1 MIRNEKPNIVLQ
13 NATNHYL
20 RNHNSRQT
28 EMVKQAYIVD
38 GVRSAVGNFGG
49 GLAAVRTD
57 DLAASVIKSLVER
70 NPSLDPNALEDVV
83 LGCANQAGEDNRNVA
98 RMALLL
104 AGLPFTVAGE
114 TVNRL
119 CASGLSSVV
128 NVARA
133 IKDNAGDL
141 FIAGGV
147 ENMTRGPWVISKA
160 SQAFGRDSQMF
171 DTSFG
176 WRFINPKLQEVYGTE
191 GMGETAENLVDLF
204 NISREDQD
212 TFALWSQQKA
222 AAAQA
227 NGILAQEIVD
237 IIIPQRKGDP
247 IIFKQD
253 EFIKANSSMETLGK
267 LRPAFRKY
275 GSVTAGNASGLN
287 DGAAAILMASEEG
300 LKQHGLI
307 PMARIVSA
315 AVAGVEPRIMG
326 IGPVYASQKALNR
339 AGLTMDD
346 MDVIEINEAFAAQ
359 ALACTRQLNLADND
373 PRINP
378 NGGAIAIG
386 HPLGMSGA
394 RITMAAVRQLQ
405 RTNKR
410 YALVTM
416 CIGVGQGYAAIIE
429 RV

>member
-1 MIRNEKPNIVLQ
+1 MAKE
-13 NATNHYL
+13 
-20 RNHNSRQT
+20 
-28 EMVKQAYIVD
+28 AYIVD
-38 GVRSAVGNFGG
+38 GARSAVGNFGG
-49 GLAAVRTD
+49 GLSAVRTD
-57 DLAASVIKSLVER
+57 DLAASVIKSLMDR
-70 NPSLDPNALEDVV
+70 NSTLDPNVIEDVI

-98 RMALLL
+98 RMAGLL
-104 AGLPFTVAGE
+104 AGLPVSVAGE

-119 CASGLSSVV
+119 CASGLSSVI
-128 NVARA
+128 NAARA
-133 IKDNAGDL
+133 IKDNAGDIYL
-141 FIAGGV
+141 AGGV

-176 WRFINPKLQEVYGTE
+176 WRFINPKMHEIYGTD
-191 GMGETAENLVDLF
+191 GMGETAENLVDLY

-212 TFALWSQQKA
+212 AFSLWSQQKA
-222 AAAQA
+222 TAAQQ

-237 IIIPQRKGDP
+237 ILIPQRKSDALV
-247 IIFKQD
+247 FNQD
-253 EFIKANSSMETLGK
+253 EFIKPNSSLETLGK
-267 LRPAFRKY
+267 LRPAFRKD

-287 DGAAAILMASEEG
+287 DGAAAILMASEQG
-300 LKQHGLI
+300 LKDQNLK
-307 PMARIVSA
+307 PMARVVSA

-326 IGPVYASQKALNR
+326 IGPVYATQKALQR
-339 AGLTMDD
+339 AGLTLNDI
-346 MDVIEINEAFAAQ
+346 DVIEINEAFAAQ
-359 ALACTRQLNLADND
+359 ALACTRALHLDD
-373 PRINP
+373 KDLRINP

-394 RITMAAVRQLQ
+394 RITMAAVRELH
-405 RTNKR
+405 RSNKR